1 MADRIKGITVE
12 IGGDTTGLKK
22 ALEGVNK
29 SIRDTQSE
37 LKDVNKLLKL
47 DPSNTELLS
56 QKQKLLNDAVSETAD
71 KLEVLKEAQ
80 KQAREQLENGTLGQ
94 DKYDALSREVIETEQ
109 NLKSLKSESKKF
121 GSVFSQQMELA
132 GKKVKEVGDKVK
144 TVGDNMTKY
153 VTEPIVSIGGASMA
167 AWSEVDEAMDT
178 VIKKTGAYG
187 DDLAG
192 LQDVVTELATTI
204 PTTFDQAAIAV
215 GEVNTRFGLTGD
227 ALYDLSA
234 QFIKFAELNSTDVNS
249 SIDMTQKV
257 LAAFNLTAED
267 AGTVLDYLN
276 ATGQK
281 TGADLASME
290 SSLIANAAA
299 FDQMGFSAYD
309 AISFLGQ
316 VEMSGTDTSAV
327 MSGLKKALQN
337 ATKEG
342 KPMNE
347 ALAEIQNSMKTASS
361 ETEGLQIA
369 AELFG
374 SKAGPAIYK
383 ACMDGSLDFSML
395 GSAAEENMDSVAN
408 TFDATQ
414 DPIDQFTIA
423 LNELKQLG
431 YEIGEALAPVI
442 QMIADTV
449 IPILHN
455 LAEAWKALSPETQQ
469 TIINI
474 ALIVAAIGPVI
485 SLIGS
490 VITGIGSLISS
501 MSIISGVMSTIAM
514 GPIAAVVAAIVA
526 LIAIIV
532 VLVQN
537 WDTVKETVINVWNTI
552 VEKVKEAWEKIKE
565 VFTPLVEFF
574 QRLWDGTVDI
584 FKIAPEWFK
593 TVFTTAFNAVK
604 TVWSAITGFF
614 SGIWTAIKNV
624 YSAVTGWFNSIFS
637 AALNAVK
644 TVWSAVTGFFTNIW
658 NGIKNIFSSVSS
670 WFGNMFANAWNGIRN
685 AFSNVGGFFG
695 GVWNTIRS
703 GFQNLNPFSW
713 GSDMI
718 NGLANGIRSAIGSV
732 RNAVSSIAGTIKSWL
747 HFSRPD
753 TGPLREY
760 EKWMPD
766 MIQGMTKSLKNSKH
780 ILSDA
785 LEEMSTD
792 MSLTINPSATD
803 STGGTTISNAITVNA
818 SLAGTAPND
827 IRDFARQIADEIQ
840 SEMSRKAGAFR

>member
-29 SIRDTQSE
+29 SIRDTQSQ

-56 QKQKLLNDAVSETAD
+56 QKQKLLKDAVSQTTE
-71 KLEVLKEAQ
+71 KLNALKEAQ
-80 KQAREQLENGTLGQ
+80 KQAKEQLENGKLGQ
-94 DKYDALSREVIETEQ
+94 DKYDALAREVIETEQ
-109 NLKSLKSESKKF
+109 NLKSLKEESKKF
-121 GSVFSQQMELA
+121 GSVFSQQMDLA
-132 GKKVKEVGDKVK
+132 GKKVKEVGNKVK

-153 VTEPIVSIGGASMA
+153 VTGPIVAVGGASMA
-167 AWSEVDEAMDT
+167 AWSEVDDAMDT

-204 PTTFDQAAIAV
+204 PTTFDQAAVAV

-249 SIDMTQKV
+249 SIDMTQKL

-267 AGTVLDYLN
+267 AGTILDYLN

-316 VEMSGTDTSAV
+316 VEMSGADTSAV
-327 MSGLKKALQN
+327 ITGLKKALQN

-347 ALAEIQNSMKTASS
+347 ALAEIQASMKNASS

-395 GSAAEENMDSVAN
+395 GAAAEENIGSVAN

-414 DPIDQFTIA
+414 DPIDQFTLA

-442 QMIADTV
+442 QMIAETV
-449 IPILHN
+449 IPIIRQLTD
-455 LAEAWKALSPETQQ
+455 AWKALSPETQQ

-474 ALIVAAIGPVI
+474 ALLVAAIGPVI
-485 SLIGS
+485 SVIGS

-501 MSIISGVMSTIAM
+501 MSIISGVMSTVAI
-514 GPIAAVVAAIVA
+514 GPIAAVVATIVA

-532 VLVQN
+532 LLVQN
-537 WDTVKETVINVWNTI
+537 WDTVKETVINVWNAI
-552 VEKVKEAWEKIKE
+552 VDKVKAAWEKIKE
-565 VFTPLVEFF
+565 IFAPLVEFF
-574 QRLWDGTVDI
+574 QGLWDGTVKV
-584 FKIAPEWFK
+584 FEAAPEWFNN
-593 TVFTTAFNAVK
+593 VFTAAINAVK
-604 TVWSAITGFF
+604 SVWSAITGFF
-614 SGIWTAIKNV
+614 SGLWNTIKSV
-624 YSAVTGWFNSIFS
+624 YSEVTGWFNSTFT
-637 AALNAVK
+637 AAVNAVK

-670 WFGNMFANAWNGIRN
+670 WFSNMFTNAWNGIRN
-685 AFSNVGGFFG
+685 AFSNVSSFFS
-695 GVWNTIRS
+695 GVWNTIKS

-718 NGLANGIRSAIGSV
+718 HGLANGIRSAIGSV
-732 RNAVSSIAGTIKSWL
+732 TNAVSSIAGTIKSWL

-766 MIQGMTKSLKNSKH
+766 MIQGMTKSLQSSKH
-780 ILSDA
+780 VLSDA
-785 LEEMSTD
+785 LQKMSTD
-792 MSLTINPSATD
+792 MSLTMNPSVANA
-803 STGGTTISNAITVNA
+803 TGGTTITNAINVSATLN
-818 SLAGTAPND
+818 GTAPAD
-827 IRDFARQIADEIQ
+827 IHDFARRIADEIQ
-840 SEMSRKAGAFR
+840 SEMNRKAGAFR